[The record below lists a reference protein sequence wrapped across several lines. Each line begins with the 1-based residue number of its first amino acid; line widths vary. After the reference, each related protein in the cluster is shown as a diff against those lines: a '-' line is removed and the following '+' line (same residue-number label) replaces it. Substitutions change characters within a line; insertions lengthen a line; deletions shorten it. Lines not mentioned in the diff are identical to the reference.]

1 MDLTIALIISIIGC
15 TISVI
20 SFALT
25 RKDKS
30 NKDTETESYKFGK
43 LDMQLENIME
53 KLTKIEDK
61 LDYYDK
67 DVDERI
73 SKAIDNHIAIY
84 HKKA

>member
-84 HKKA
+84 HKNI

>member
-1 MDLTIALIISIIGC
+1 MELTIALIISIIGC

-61 LDYYDK
+61 LDFYDK
-67 DVDERI
+67 DIDERI
-73 SKAIDNHIAIY
+73 GKAIENHIAIY
-84 HKKA
+84 HKKI

>member
-1 MDLTIALIISIIGC
+1 MELTIALIISIIGC

-73 SKAIDNHIAIY
+73 SKAIENHIAIY
-84 HKKA
+84 HKKI